1 MAFVCSLVFPGLGQ
15 LYNEEVDHGFAIM
28 GGTLISFGLA
38 VYGAGMEDEEGD
50 ALFYGGSALASI
62 LYLYSII
69 EAVFNAEAITRESR
83 IRKARLGKKTSS
95 IYYDK
100 DRDISI
106 DINPKVSSTMAGIQ
120 VKILF

>member
-1 MAFVCSLVFPGLGQ
+1 
-15 LYNEEVDHGFAIM
+15 M